1 MHNYKLTLQYDGG
14 RYKGWQRLGAGENT
28 IQEKLESILSDATGQ
43 SVEIVGSGRTDA
55 GVHAHGQVAHVKLH
69 DVWSEE
75 KLKNV
80 LNHHLPSDICVRDVQ
95 KVPLAFHARFHAKEK
110 TYLYKIWNEDYSNP
124 FMRKYSMHVKKKLD
138 IAAMHSAGQYFLGE
152 HDFTAYTNAKSN
164 KKKAVRQI
172 HQLDITC
179 EEGVILIRVRGNGFL
194 YNMVRKMVGSLI
206 EVGMGEKQADEI
218 PAIIASKERIRTGR
232 MAEACGLYLESIT
245 Y

>member
-1 MHNYKLTLQYDGG
+1 
-14 RYKGWQRLGAGENT
+14 
-28 IQEKLESILSDATGQ
+28 
-43 SVEIVGSGRTDA
+43 
-55 GVHAHGQVAHVKLH
+55 
-69 DVWSEE
+69 
-75 KLKNV
+75 
-80 LNHHLPSDICVRDVQ
+80 
-95 KVPLAFHARFHAKEK
+95 
-110 TYLYKIWNEDYSNP
+110 
-124 FMRKYSMHVKKKLD
+124 MRSR
-138 IAAMHSAGQYFLGE
+138 
-152 HDFTAYTNAKSN
+152 N